1 METLIEEILKVK
13 GFTVYHSKQGADVR
27 KELLASGGE
36 VGFES
41 HKIWVQV
48 KTQDTPI
55 ERTTLDQLGC
65 VMNNVQAE
73 YGLLVSWNGF
83 KDSVARE
90 EGNQFF
96 NIRLWDSLD
105 VIKELFDN
113 YEKLSPAIK
122 AEIPLKQI

>member
-1 METLIEEILKVK
+1 M
-13 GFTVYHSKQGADVR
+13 
-27 KELLASGGE
+27 LASGGE
-36 VGFES
+36 MGFGS
-41 HKIWVQV
+41 PKICVQV
-48 KTQDTPI
+48 KTQDTPVD
-55 ERTTLDQLGC
+55 RPTLDQLGG

-96 NIRLWDSLD
+96 KIRLWDSTD

-122 AEIPLKQI
+122 AEIPLKQIWILSEEE